1 MAMYPHISQVD
12 SDQSLPKSA
21 DVVIIGGGIVGVC
34 TAYFLAERGVS
45 VALVEKSG
53 IAHEQSSRNWGWV
66 RTMGRDVAEIPLA
79 IASLKL
85 WDNWA
90 SRLKHDT
97 GFTRAGILYACESE
111 QEIAAKVA
119 WLKEAKPMGIEAEWL
134 DTAQIDARLGGK
146 APPSWKG
153 ALYTATDGR
162 AEPDIA
168 TAAIAQ
174 GARALGAG
182 IFTRCAARGVETE
195 AGRVSSVITE
205 LGEIKCKT
213 VVLAAGA
220 WSSLFCRNLGIRL
233 PQLKVL
239 GSVMRTGPIA
249 GGPDCAVATEKMSFR
264 KRADGGYTVAMR
276 NTNIASLV
284 PDSFRYFPDFL
295 PMVKA
300 HHQEYRLRVTGQTW
314 QEINT
319 PSRWSNDQPTPF
331 ETQRLYDPK
340 PVDAFL
346 DQALKIIAEQ
356 FPVFAGAKI
365 EQRWAGLIDVTP
377 DIVPVMDEVASL
389 PGFYLATG
397 FSGHGFGIGP
407 GAGHLMAD
415 LITGDQ
421 PLVSPTPFRF
431 SRFAR

>member
-1 MAMYPHISQVD
+1 MYPQITQVD
-12 SDQSLPKSA
+12 SDAPLPESA
-21 DVVIIGGGIVGVC
+21 DVVVIGGGIVGVC
-34 TAYFLAERGVS
+34 TAYFLAQRGVS
-45 VALVEKSG
+45 VVLVEKSG

-66 RTMGRDVAEIPLA
+66 RTMGRDVAEVPLA

-85 WDNWA
+85 WDDWA
-90 SRLKHDT
+90 NTLKHDT

-111 QEIAAKVA
+111 QEIADKAA
-119 WLKEAKPMGIEAEWL
+119 WLAQAQPLGIDAQLL
-134 DTAQIDARLGGK
+134 DTAQIEARLRSK
-146 APPSWKG
+146 VPASWKG
-153 ALYTATDGR
+153 ALFTATDGR

-168 TAAIAQ
+168 TAAIAE
-174 GARALGAG
+174 GARALGAKL
-182 IFTRCAARGVETE
+182 FTRCAARSLETE

-205 LGEIKCKT
+205 MGEIKCNT

-233 PQLKVL
+233 PQLRVL
-239 GSVMRTGPIA
+239 GSVMRTAPLP
-249 GGPDCAVATEKMSFR
+249 GGPECAVATEKVSFR
-264 KRADGGYTVAMR
+264 KRADGGYTIAMR
-276 NTNIASLV
+276 NANIAPLV
-284 PDSFRYFPDFL
+284 PDSFRFLPDFL

-300 HHQEYRLRVTGQTW
+300 HHQEYRLRVTGQSW

-319 PSRWSNDQPTPF
+319 PARWANDQPTPF
-331 ETQRLYDPK
+331 ETQRLYDPQ
-340 PVDAFL
+340 PVDVFL
-346 DQALKIIAEQ
+346 DKALAMLATQ
-356 FPVFAGAKI
+356 FPIFAQATI

-377 DIVPVMDEVASL
+377 DIIPVMDEVESI

-431 SRFAR
+431 ARFAR

>member
-1 MAMYPHISQVD
+1 MYPQIAHVE
-12 SDQSLPKSA
+12 SDHQLPSHA
-21 DVVIIGGGIVGVC
+21 DVVVIGGGIVGVC
-34 TAYFLAERGVS
+34 TAYYLAQRGVS

-85 WDNWA
+85 WDAWA
-90 SRLKHDT
+90 DQLKHDT

-111 QEIAAKVA
+111 AEMAAKQA
-119 WLKEAKPMGIEAEWL
+119 WLEQAKPMGIDAQWL
-134 DTAQIDARLGGK
+134 DKPQIEVCLGTAVPG
-146 APPSWKG
+146 SWQG

-162 AEPDIA
+162 AEPDVA

-174 GARALGAG
+174 GARALGAR
-182 IFTRCAARGVETE
+182 IFTRCAARGLETE
-195 AGRVSSVITE
+195 AGRVSAVITE
-205 LGEIKCKT
+205 RGEIKCKS

-233 PQLKVL
+233 PQLRVL
-239 GSVMRTGPIA
+239 GSVMRTAPLP
-249 GGPDCAVATEKMSFR
+249 GGPNCAVATDKVSFR
-264 KRADGGYTVAMR
+264 KRADGGYTLAMR
-276 NTNIASLV
+276 NANIAPLV
-284 PDSFRYFPDFL
+284 PDSFRYLPDFL
-295 PMVKA
+295 PMVRA
-300 HHQEYRLRVTGQTW
+300 HHQEYRLRVTGQSW

-319 PSRWSNDQPTPF
+319 PGRWPNDQPTPF
-331 ETQRLYDPK
+331 EKQRLYDPR

-346 DQALKIIAEQ
+346 DEALRSLAQQ
-356 FPVFAGAKI
+356 FPLFAQARI

-377 DIVPVMDEVASL
+377 DILPVMDEVQSV

-415 LITGDQ
+415 LITGAQ
-421 PLVSPTPFRF
+421 PLVNPAAF
-431 SRFAR
+431 RFARFAR

>member
-1 MAMYPHISQVD
+1 MYPLIKQVV
-12 SDQSLPKSA
+12 SDHSLPKSA

-45 VALVEKSG
+45 VVLVEKSG

-79 IASLKL
+79 VASLQL
-85 WDNWA
+85 WDAWA
-90 SRLKHDT
+90 HRLKHDT
-97 GFTRAGILYACESE
+97 GFTRSGILYACESE
-111 QEIAAKVA
+111 QAIADKAS
-119 WLKEAKPMGIEAEWL
+119 WLEQAKPLGINAEWL
-134 DTAQIDARLGGK
+134 DSAQIDACLGGK

-162 AEPDIA
+162 AEPDVA
-168 TAAIAQ
+168 TAAIAE

-182 IFTRCAARGVETE
+182 IFSRCAARGLETE
-195 AGRVSSVITE
+195 AGRVSSVVTE

-233 PQLKVL
+233 PQLRVL
-239 GSVMRTGPIA
+239 GSVMRTAPLS
-249 GGPDCAVATEKMSFR
+249 GGPECAVATDKVSFR
-264 KRADGGYTVAMR
+264 KRADGGYTIAMR
-276 NTNIASLV
+276 NANIAPLV
-284 PDSFRYFPDFL
+284 PDSFRYLPDFL
-295 PMVKA
+295 PMVRA
-300 HHQEYRLRVTGQTW
+300 HHQEYRLRLTGQSW
-314 QEINT
+314 QELNT
-319 PSRWSNDQPTPF
+319 PGRWANDQPTPF
-331 ETQRLYDPK
+331 ETRRLYDLK

-346 DQALKIIAEQ
+346 DQALKVLAAQ
-356 FPVFAGAKI
+356 FPVFAQARI
-365 EQRWAGLIDVTP
+365 EQRWAGLIDVMP
-377 DIVPVMDEVASL
+377 DILPVMDEVESI

-415 LITGDQ
+415 LITGNQ

-431 SRFAR
+431 ARFAR

>member
-1 MAMYPHISQVD
+1 MYPQITQVD
-12 SDQSLPKSA
+12 SDAPLPESA
-21 DVVIIGGGIVGVC
+21 DVVVIGGGIVGVC
-34 TAYFLAERGVS
+34 TAYFLAQRGVS

-66 RTMGRDVAEIPLA
+66 RTMGRDVAEVPLA

-85 WDNWA
+85 WDDWA
-90 SRLKHDT
+90 NTLKHDT

-111 QEIAAKVA
+111 QEIADKAA
-119 WLKEAKPMGIEAEWL
+119 WLAQAQPLGIDAQLL
-134 DTAQIDARLGGK
+134 DTAQIEARLRSK
-146 APPSWKG
+146 VPASWKG
-153 ALYTATDGR
+153 ALFTATDGR

-168 TAAIAQ
+168 TAAIAE
-174 GARALGAG
+174 GARALGAKL
-182 IFTRCAARGVETE
+182 FTRCAARALETE

-233 PQLKVL
+233 PQLRVL
-239 GSVMRTGPIA
+239 GSVMRTAPLP
-249 GGPDCAVATEKMSFR
+249 GGPECAVATEKVSFR
-264 KRADGGYTVAMR
+264 KRADGGYTIAMR
-276 NTNIASLV
+276 NANIAPLV
-284 PDSFRYFPDFL
+284 PDSFRFLPDFL

-300 HHQEYRLRVTGQTW
+300 HHQEYRLRVTGQSW

-319 PSRWSNDQPTPF
+319 PARWANDQPTPF
-331 ETQRLYDPK
+331 ETQRLYDPQ

-346 DQALKIIAEQ
+346 DKALAMLANQ
-356 FPVFAGAKI
+356 FPIFAKARI

-377 DIVPVMDEVASL
+377 DIIPVMDEVESI

-431 SRFAR
+431 ARFAR

>member
-1 MAMYPHISQVD
+1 MYPQIAHVE
-12 SDQSLPKSA
+12 SDHQLPSHA
-21 DVVIIGGGIVGVC
+21 DVVVIGGGIVGVC
-34 TAYFLAERGVS
+34 TAYYLAQRGVS

-85 WDNWA
+85 WDTWA
-90 SRLKHDT
+90 DQLKHDT

-111 QEIAAKVA
+111 AEMAAKQA
-119 WLKEAKPMGIEAEWL
+119 WLEQAKPMGIDAQWL
-134 DTAQIDARLGGK
+134 DKPQIEVCLGAAVPG
-146 APPSWKG
+146 AWQG

-162 AEPDIA
+162 AEPDVA

-174 GARALGAG
+174 GARALGAR
-182 IFTRCAARGVETE
+182 IFTRCAARGLETE
-195 AGRVSSVITE
+195 AGRVSAVITE
-205 LGEIKCKT
+205 RGEIKCKS

-233 PQLKVL
+233 PQLRVL
-239 GSVMRTGPIA
+239 GSVMRTAPLP
-249 GGPDCAVATEKMSFR
+249 GGPNCAVATDKVSFR
-264 KRADGGYTVAMR
+264 KRADGGYTLAMR
-276 NTNIASLV
+276 NANIAPLV
-284 PDSFRYFPDFL
+284 PDSFRYLPDFL
-295 PMVKA
+295 PMVRA
-300 HHQEYRLRVTGQTW
+300 HHQEYRLRVTGQSW

-319 PSRWSNDQPTPF
+319 PGRWANDQPTPF
-331 ETQRLYDPK
+331 EKQRLYDPR

-346 DQALKIIAEQ
+346 DEALRSLAQQ
-356 FPVFAGAKI
+356 FPLFAQARI

-377 DIVPVMDEVASL
+377 DILPVMDEVQSV

-415 LITGDQ
+415 LITGAQ
-421 PLVSPTPFRF
+421 PLVNPAAF
-431 SRFAR
+431 RFARFAR

>member
-1 MAMYPHISQVD
+1 
-12 SDQSLPKSA
+12 
-21 DVVIIGGGIVGVC
+21 
-34 TAYFLAERGVS
+34 
-45 VALVEKSG
+45 
-53 IAHEQSSRNWGWV
+53 
-66 RTMGRDVAEIPLA
+66 
-79 IASLKL
+79 
-85 WDNWA
+85 
-90 SRLKHDT
+90 
-97 GFTRAGILYACESE
+97 
-111 QEIAAKVA
+111 
-119 WLKEAKPMGIEAEWL
+119 
-134 DTAQIDARLGGK
+134 
-146 APPSWKG
+146 
-153 ALYTATDGR
+153 
-162 AEPDIA
+162 
-168 TAAIAQ
+168 
-174 GARALGAG
+174 
-182 IFTRCAARGVETE
+182 
-195 AGRVSSVITE
+195 
-205 LGEIKCKT
+205 
-213 VVLAAGA
+213 
-220 WSSLFCRNLGIRL
+220 
-233 PQLKVL
+233 
-239 GSVMRTGPIA
+239 MRTGPIA

-319 PSRWSNDQPTPF
+319 PSRWSSDQPTPF

-346 DQALKIIAEQ
+346 DQALKMIAEQ

-377 DIVPVMDEVASL
+377 DIVPVMDEVTSL

>member
-1 MAMYPHISQVD
+1 MYPQIAHVE
-12 SDQSLPKSA
+12 SDHQLPSHA
-21 DVVIIGGGIVGVC
+21 DVVVIGGGIVGVC
-34 TAYFLAERGVS
+34 TAYYLAQRGVS

-85 WDNWA
+85 WDTWA
-90 SRLKHDT
+90 DQLKHDT

-111 QEIAAKVA
+111 AEMAAKQA
-119 WLKEAKPMGIEAEWL
+119 WLEQAKPMGIDAQWL
-134 DTAQIDARLGGK
+134 DKPQIEVCLGAAVPG
-146 APPSWKG
+146 SWQG

-162 AEPDIA
+162 AEPDVA

-174 GARALGAG
+174 GARALGAR
-182 IFTRCAARGVETE
+182 IFTRCAARGLETE
-195 AGRVSSVITE
+195 AGRVSAVITE
-205 LGEIKCKT
+205 RGEIKCKS

-233 PQLKVL
+233 PQLRVL
-239 GSVMRTGPIA
+239 GSVMRTAPLP
-249 GGPDCAVATEKMSFR
+249 GGPNCAVATDKVSFR
-264 KRADGGYTVAMR
+264 KRADGGYTLAMR
-276 NTNIASLV
+276 NANIAPLV
-284 PDSFRYFPDFL
+284 PDSFRYLPDFL
-295 PMVKA
+295 PMVRA
-300 HHQEYRLRVTGQTW
+300 HHQEYRLRVTGQSW
-314 QEINT
+314 QEIST
-319 PSRWSNDQPTPF
+319 PGRWANDQPTPF
-331 ETQRLYDPK
+331 EKQRLYDPR

-346 DQALKIIAEQ
+346 DEALRSLAQQ
-356 FPVFAGAKI
+356 FPLFAQARI

-377 DIVPVMDEVASL
+377 DILPVMDEVQSV

-415 LITGDQ
+415 LITGAQ
-421 PLVSPTPFRF
+421 PLVNPAAF
-431 SRFAR
+431 RFARFAR

>member
-1 MAMYPHISQVD
+1 MYPQIAHVE
-12 SDQSLPKSA
+12 SDHQLPSHA
-21 DVVIIGGGIVGVC
+21 DVVVIGGGIVGVC
-34 TAYFLAERGVS
+34 TAYYLAQRGVS

-85 WDNWA
+85 WDTWA
-90 SRLKHDT
+90 DQLKHDT

-111 QEIAAKVA
+111 AEMAAKQA
-119 WLKEAKPMGIEAEWL
+119 WLEQAKPMGIDAQWL
-134 DTAQIDARLGGK
+134 DKPQIEVCLGAAVPG
-146 APPSWKG
+146 SWQG

-162 AEPDIA
+162 AEPDVA

-174 GARALGAG
+174 GARALGAR
-182 IFTRCAARGVETE
+182 IFTRCAARGLETE
-195 AGRVSSVITE
+195 AGRVSAVITE
-205 LGEIKCKT
+205 RGEIRCKS

-233 PQLKVL
+233 PQLRVL
-239 GSVMRTGPIA
+239 GSVMRTAPLP
-249 GGPDCAVATEKMSFR
+249 GGPNCAVATDKVSFR
-264 KRADGGYTVAMR
+264 KRADGGYTLAMR
-276 NTNIASLV
+276 NANIAPLV
-284 PDSFRYFPDFL
+284 PDSFRYLPDFL
-295 PMVKA
+295 PMVRA
-300 HHQEYRLRVTGQTW
+300 HHQEYRLRVTGQSW
-314 QEINT
+314 QEIST
-319 PSRWSNDQPTPF
+319 PGRWANDQPTPF
-331 ETQRLYDPK
+331 EKQRLYDPR

-346 DQALKIIAEQ
+346 DEALRSLAQQ
-356 FPVFAGAKI
+356 FPLFAQARI

-377 DIVPVMDEVASL
+377 DILPVMDEVQSV

-415 LITGDQ
+415 LITGAQ
-421 PLVSPTPFRF
+421 PLVNPAAF
-431 SRFAR
+431 RFARFAR

>member
-1 MAMYPHISQVD
+1 MYPQIAHVE
-12 SDQSLPKSA
+12 SDHQLPSHA
-21 DVVIIGGGIVGVC
+21 DVVVIGGGIVGVC
-34 TAYFLAERGVS
+34 TAYYLAQRGVS

-85 WDNWA
+85 WDAWGDQ
-90 SRLKHDT
+90 LKHDT

-111 QEIAAKVA
+111 AEMAAKQA
-119 WLKEAKPMGIEAEWL
+119 WLEQAKPMGIDAQWL
-134 DTAQIDARLGGK
+134 DKPQIEACLGAAVPG
-146 APPSWKG
+146 SWQG
-153 ALYTATDGR
+153 ALHTATDGR
-162 AEPDIA
+162 AEPDVA

-174 GARALGAG
+174 GARALGAR
-182 IFTRCAARGVETE
+182 IFTRCAGRGLETE
-195 AGRVSSVITE
+195 AGRVSAVITE
-205 LGEIKCKT
+205 RGEIKCKS

-233 PQLKVL
+233 PQLRVL
-239 GSVMRTGPIA
+239 GSVMRTAPLP
-249 GGPDCAVATEKMSFR
+249 GGPNCAVATDKVSFR
-264 KRADGGYTVAMR
+264 KRADGGYTLAMR
-276 NTNIASLV
+276 NANIAPLV
-284 PDSFRYFPDFL
+284 PDSFRYLPDFL
-295 PMVKA
+295 PMVRA
-300 HHQEYRLRVTGQTW
+300 HHQEYRLRVTGQSW

-319 PSRWSNDQPTPF
+319 PGRWANDQPTPF
-331 ETQRLYDPK
+331 EKQRLYDPR

-346 DQALKIIAEQ
+346 DEALRSLAQQ
-356 FPVFAGAKI
+356 FPLFAQARI

-377 DIVPVMDEVASL
+377 DILPVMDEVQSV

-415 LITGDQ
+415 LITGAQ
-421 PLVSPTPFRF
+421 PLVNPAAF
-431 SRFAR
+431 RFARFAR

>member
-1 MAMYPHISQVD
+1 MYPQISHVE
-12 SDQSLPKSA
+12 SDLSLPKSA

-34 TAYFLAERGVS
+34 TAYFLAERGIS
-45 VALVEKSG
+45 VVLVEKSG

-85 WDNWA
+85 WDSWA
-90 SRLKHDT
+90 TRLRHDT

-111 QEIAAKVA
+111 RDIADKTS
-119 WLKEAKPMGIEAEWL
+119 WLEQTKPLGIEAQWL
-134 DTAQIDARLGGK
+134 DPAQIDARLGTK
-146 APPSWKG
+146 APGSWTG

-168 TAAIAQ
+168 TAAIAE
-174 GARALGAG
+174 GARALGAKL
-182 IFTRCAARGVETE
+182 FTRCAARGLETE

-233 PQLKVL
+233 PQLRVL
-239 GSVMRTGPIA
+239 GSVMRTGPLP
-249 GGPDCAVATEKMSFR
+249 GGPECAVATDKVSFR
-264 KRADGGYTVAMR
+264 KRADGGYTLAMR
-276 NTNIASLV
+276 NANIAPLV
-284 PDSFRYFPDFL
+284 PDSFRYLPDFL

-300 HHQEYRLRVTGQTW
+300 HHQEYRLRVTGQSW

-319 PSRWSNDQPTPF
+319 PRRWSNDQPTPF
-331 ETQRLYDPK
+331 ETQRIYDPK

-346 DQALKIIAEQ
+346 DQALVMLAQQ
-356 FPVFAGAKI
+356 FPIFAKADI
-365 EQRWAGLIDVTP
+365 VQRWAGLIDVTP
-377 DIVPVMDEVASL
+377 DIIPVMDEVGSL
-389 PGFYLATG
+389 PGFHLATG

-415 LITGDQ
+415 LITGNQ
-421 PLVSPTPFRF
+421 PLVDPTPFRF
-431 SRFAR
+431 ERLAR

>member
-1 MAMYPHISQVD
+1 MYPHISKVD
-12 SDQSLPKSA
+12 SDQSLPSSA

-45 VALVEKSG
+45 VVLVEKSG

-66 RTMGRDVAEIPLA
+66 RTMGRDIAEIPLA
-79 IASLKL
+79 MASLKL
-85 WDNWA
+85 WDDWA

-111 QEIAAKVA
+111 QDIADKMS
-119 WLKEAKPMGIEAEWL
+119 WLEQTRSLGIDAQWLNAE
-134 DTAQIDARLGGK
+134 QIDARLGAK
-146 APPSWKG
+146 APDTWKG

-168 TAAIAQ
+168 TAAIAE
-174 GARALGAG
+174 GARALGARF
-182 IFTRCAARGVETE
+182 FTRCAARGVETE

-233 PQLKVL
+233 PQLRVL
-239 GSVMRTGPIA
+239 GSVMRTEPLP
-249 GGPDCAVATEKMSFR
+249 GGPECAVATDKVSFR
-264 KRADGGYTVAMR
+264 KRADGGYTIAMR
-276 NTNIASLV
+276 NANIAPLV
-284 PDSFRYFPDFL
+284 PDSFRYLPDFL
-295 PMVKA
+295 PMVRE
-300 HHQEYRLRVTGQTW
+300 HHQEYRLRVTGQSW

-319 PSRWSNDQPTPF
+319 PGRWTNDQPTPF
-331 ETQRLYDPK
+331 ETQRIYDPK

-346 DQALKIIAEQ
+346 DQALVMLAKQ
-356 FPVFAGAKI
+356 FPIFAQAKVA
-365 EQRWAGLIDVTP
+365 QRWAGLIDVTP
-377 DIVPVMDEVASL
+377 DIIPVMDEVASL

-415 LITGDQ
+415 LITGAQ
-421 PLVSPTPFRF
+421 PLVDATPFRF
-431 SRFAR
+431 ARFAR

>member
-1 MAMYPHISQVD
+1 MYPHISQVD
-12 SDQSLPKSA
+12 SDHPLPESA

-45 VALVEKSG
+45 VVLVEKSG

-85 WDNWA
+85 WDEWA
-90 SRLKHDT
+90 TRLRHDT
-97 GFTRAGILYACESE
+97 GFTRSGILYACESE
-111 QEIAAKVA
+111 REIADQVA
-119 WLKEAKPMGIEAEWL
+119 WLEQAKSLG
-134 DTAQIDARLGGK
+134 IDARLLD
-146 APPSWKG
+146 AAQIETHLQSRMPNSWKG

-168 TAAIAQ
+168 TAAIAE
-174 GARALGAG
+174 GARALGARF
-182 IFTRCAARGVETE
+182 FTRCAARGLETE
-195 AGRVSSVITE
+195 AGGVSSVITE

-233 PQLKVL
+233 PQLRVL
-239 GSVMRTGPIA
+239 GSVMRTGPLS
-249 GGPDCAVATEKMSFR
+249 GGPECAVATEKVSFR
-264 KRADGGYTVAMR
+264 KRADGGYTIAMR
-276 NTNIASLV
+276 NANIAPLV
-284 PDSFRYFPDFL
+284 PDSFRYLPDFL
-295 PMVKA
+295 PMVRA
-300 HHQEYRLRVTGQTW
+300 HHQEYRLRVTGQSW
-314 QEINT
+314 QELNT
-319 PSRWSNDQPTPF
+319 AGHWTNDQLTPF
-331 ETQRLYDPK
+331 ETQRIYDPK

-346 DQALKIIAEQ
+346 DQALAMLTAQ
-356 FPVFAGAKI
+356 FPVFGNARI

-377 DIVPVMDEVASL
+377 DIIPVMDEVDSI

-415 LITGDQ
+415 MITGDQ

-431 SRFAR
+431 ARFAR

>member
-1 MAMYPHISQVD
+1 MYPYISQVD
-12 SDQSLPKSA
+12 SDHPLPQSA
-21 DVVIIGGGIVGVC
+21 DVVVIGGGIVGVC

-45 VALVEKSG
+45 VVLVEKSG
-53 IAHEQSSRNWGWV
+53 IADEQSSRNWGWV

-79 IASLKL
+79 MASLKL
-85 WDNWA
+85 WDGWA
-90 SRLKHDT
+90 SRLTQDT

-111 QEIAAKVA
+111 QEIAAKVS
-119 WLKEAKPMGIEAEWL
+119 WLEQAIPMGIDAEWL
-134 DTAQIDARLGGK
+134 DTAQIDARLGGR
-146 APPSWKG
+146 APQSWKG

-162 AEPDIA
+162 AEPDVA
-168 TAAIAQ
+168 TAAIAH
-174 GARALGAG
+174 GARALGAR
-182 IFTRCAARGVETE
+182 IFTRCAARGLETE
-195 AGRVSSVITE
+195 AGRVSTVITE

-233 PQLKVL
+233 PQLRVL
-239 GSVMRTGPIA
+239 GSVMRTAPLS
-249 GGPDCAVATEKMSFR
+249 GGPNCAVATEKVSFR
-264 KRADGGYTVAMR
+264 KRADGGYTIAMR
-276 NTNIASLV
+276 NANIAPLV
-284 PDSFRYFPDFL
+284 PDSFRYLPDFL
-295 PMVKA
+295 PMVRA
-300 HHQEYRLRVTGQTW
+300 HHQEYRLRVTGQSW

-319 PSRWSNDQPTPF
+319 PGRWANDQPTPF
-331 ETQRLYDPK
+331 ETQRIYDPK

-346 DQALKIIAEQ
+346 DQALKMLADQ
-356 FPVFAGAKI
+356 FSVFAEAKI

-377 DIVPVMDEVASL
+377 DIIPVMDEVESI

>member
-1 MAMYPHISQVD
+1 MYPQIAHVE
-12 SDQSLPKSA
+12 SDHQLPSHA
-21 DVVIIGGGIVGVC
+21 DVVVIGGGIVGVC
-34 TAYFLAERGVS
+34 TAYYLAQRGVS

-85 WDNWA
+85 WDAWGDQ
-90 SRLKHDT
+90 LKHDT

-111 QEIAAKVA
+111 AEMAAKQA
-119 WLKEAKPMGIEAEWL
+119 WLEQAKPMGIDAQWL
-134 DTAQIDARLGGK
+134 DKPQIEACLGAAVPG
-146 APPSWKG
+146 SWQG

-162 AEPDIA
+162 AEPDVA

-174 GARALGAG
+174 GARALGAR
-182 IFTRCAARGVETE
+182 IFTRCAARGLETE
-195 AGRVSSVITE
+195 AGRVSAVITE
-205 LGEIKCKT
+205 RGEIRCKS

-233 PQLKVL
+233 PQLRVL
-239 GSVMRTGPIA
+239 GSVMRTAPLP
-249 GGPDCAVATEKMSFR
+249 GGPNCAVATDKVSFR
-264 KRADGGYTVAMR
+264 KRADGGYTLAMR
-276 NTNIASLV
+276 NANIAPLV
-284 PDSFRYFPDFL
+284 PDSFRYLPDFL
-295 PMVKA
+295 PMVRA
-300 HHQEYRLRVTGQTW
+300 HHQEYRLRVTGQSW

-319 PSRWSNDQPTPF
+319 PGRWANDQPTPF
-331 ETQRLYDPK
+331 EKQRLYDPR

-346 DQALKIIAEQ
+346 DEALRSLAQQ
-356 FPVFAGAKI
+356 FPLFAQARI

-377 DIVPVMDEVASL
+377 DILPVMDEVQSV

-415 LITGDQ
+415 LITGAQ
-421 PLVSPTPFRF
+421 PLVNPAAF
-431 SRFAR
+431 RFARFAR

>member
-1 MAMYPHISQVD
+1 MYPQIAHVE
-12 SDQSLPKSA
+12 SDHQLPSHA
-21 DVVIIGGGIVGVC
+21 DVVVIGGGIVGVC
-34 TAYFLAERGVS
+34 TAYYLAQRGVS

-85 WDNWA
+85 WDAWGDQ
-90 SRLKHDT
+90 LKHDT

-111 QEIAAKVA
+111 AEMAAKQA
-119 WLKEAKPMGIEAEWL
+119 WLEQAKPMGIDAQWL
-134 DTAQIDARLGGK
+134 DKPQIEVCLGAAVPG
-146 APPSWKG
+146 SWQG

-162 AEPDIA
+162 AEPDVA

-174 GARALGAG
+174 GARALGAR
-182 IFTRCAARGVETE
+182 IFTRCAARGLETE
-195 AGRVSSVITE
+195 AGRVSAVITE
-205 LGEIKCKT
+205 RGEIRCKS

-220 WSSLFCRNLGIRL
+220 WSSMFCRNLGIRL
-233 PQLKVL
+233 PQLRVL
-239 GSVMRTGPIA
+239 GSVMRTAPLP
-249 GGPDCAVATEKMSFR
+249 GGPNCAVATDKVSFR
-264 KRADGGYTVAMR
+264 KRADGGYTLAMR
-276 NTNIASLV
+276 NANIAPLV
-284 PDSFRYFPDFL
+284 PDSFRYLPDFL
-295 PMVKA
+295 PMVRA
-300 HHQEYRLRVTGQTW
+300 HHQEYRLRVTGQSW

-319 PSRWSNDQPTPF
+319 PGRWANDQPTPF
-331 ETQRLYDPK
+331 EKQRLYDPR

-346 DQALKIIAEQ
+346 DEALRSLAQQ
-356 FPVFAGAKI
+356 FPLFAQARI

-377 DIVPVMDEVASL
+377 DILPVMDEVQSV

-415 LITGDQ
+415 LITGAQ
-421 PLVSPTPFRF
+421 PLVNPAAF
-431 SRFAR
+431 RFARFAR

>member
-1 MAMYPHISQVD
+1 MYPQITQVD
-12 SDQSLPKSA
+12 SDAPLPESA
-21 DVVIIGGGIVGVC
+21 DVVVIGGGIVGVC
-34 TAYFLAERGVS
+34 TAYFLAQRGVS

-66 RTMGRDVAEIPLA
+66 RTMGRDVAEVPLA

-85 WDNWA
+85 WDDWA
-90 SRLKHDT
+90 STLKHDT

-111 QEIAAKVA
+111 QEIADKAA
-119 WLKEAKPMGIEAEWL
+119 WLAQAQPLGIDAQLL
-134 DTAQIDARLGGK
+134 DTAQIEARLRSK
-146 APPSWKG
+146 VPASWKG
-153 ALYTATDGR
+153 ALFTATDGR

-168 TAAIAQ
+168 TAAIAE
-174 GARALGAG
+174 GARALGAKL
-182 IFTRCAARGVETE
+182 FTRCAARALETE

-233 PQLKVL
+233 PQLRVL
-239 GSVMRTGPIA
+239 GSVMRTAPLP
-249 GGPDCAVATEKMSFR
+249 GGPECAVATEKVSFR
-264 KRADGGYTVAMR
+264 F
-276 NTNIASLV
+276 L
-284 PDSFRYFPDFL
+284 PDFL

-300 HHQEYRLRVTGQTW
+300 HHQEYRLRVTGQSW

-319 PSRWSNDQPTPF
+319 PARWANDQPTPF
-331 ETQRLYDPK
+331 ETQRLYDPQ

-346 DQALKIIAEQ
+346 DKALAMLATQ
-356 FPVFAGAKI
+356 FPIFAQARI

-377 DIVPVMDEVASL
+377 DIIPVMDEVESI

-407 GAGHLMAD
+407 GAGPRMAD

-431 SRFAR
+431 ARFAR